1 MYPRL
6 LIDFQKLR
14 TNAETIL
21 KLAKENGITSF
32 FLVTKVLAGYVP
44 AVEMLAKCGFTHLAD
59 SRIQNLKKFATLPLP
74 KVMLRLPMIS
84 EAGSVVRYADISL
97 NSELLTIA
105 ALNDQALRQNKV
117 HGIILMFD
125 LGDLREGLFYQDAYL
140 ETVEII
146 SKMAGIKLLGIG
158 TNLTCYGGIIPTPEN
173 LQILLDIKK
182 RIKEKLG
189 ISLELVSGGN
199 SSTIPL
205 LINHT
210 LPKGINNLRIGEAIM
225 LGRETAFGTPIPGT
239 YPDAFVL
246 EAELIES
253 QTKPSYPI
261 GTMGMN
267 SFGEIPKIEDLGLMK
282 RGILAIG
289 KQDVAIENLFPV
301 DENVEVLGG
310 SSDHLLVNL
319 TKANH
324 ILGNR
329 LSFLVNYPGLL
340 QLMTSEYVKKNIKKA
355 TL

>member
-14 TNAETIL
+14 TNAEIIL
-21 KLAKENGITSF
+21 KLAKENGVTSC

-59 SRIQNLKKFATLPLP
+59 SRIENLKKFERIPLP

-84 EAGSVVRYADISL
+84 EAALVVRYSDISL
-97 NSELLTIA
+97 NSELLTVA

-125 LGDLREGLFYQDAYL
+125 LGDLREGLFYQDVYL
-140 ETVEII
+140 ETVDII
-146 SKMAGIKLLGIG
+146 SKMAAIKLVGIG

-182 RIKEKLG
+182 RIREKLG
-189 ISLELVSGGN
+189 INLDLISGGN
-199 SSTIPL
+199 SSTIPML
-205 LINHT
+205 MNHT

-225 LGRETAFGTPIPGT
+225 LGRETAYGKQIPGT

-246 EAELIES
+246 ESELIES
-253 QTKPSYPI
+253 KTKPSYPI
-261 GTMGMN
+261 GTIGMN
-267 SFGEIPKIEDLGLMK
+267 SFGEIPKIDDLGPMR

-289 KQDVAIENLFPV
+289 KQDAAIENLFPI
-301 DENVEVLGG
+301 DENVKIIGG

-319 TKANH
+319 TQANYE
-324 ILGNR
+324 IGNR
-329 LSFLVNYPGLL
+329 LGFLVNYPGLL
-340 QLMTSEYVKKNIKKA
+340 QLMTSKYVKKNIKKA

>member
-21 KLAKENGITSF
+21 KLAKKNGVTSS

-59 SRIQNLKKFATLPLP
+59 SRIQNLKKFAHIPLP

-84 EAGSVVRYADISL
+84 EAAQVVRYSDISL

-117 HGIILMFD
+117 HQIILMFD

-140 ETVEII
+140 KTVDII

-158 TNLTCYGGIIPTPEN
+158 TNLTCYGGIIPTPDN
-173 LQILLDIKK
+173 LQILLAIKN
-182 RIKEKLG
+182 RINKELG
-189 ISLELVSGGN
+189 ISLDLISGGN

-205 LINHT
+205 LQNQT

-225 LGRETAFGTPIPGT
+225 LGRETAFGKPIPGT
-239 YPDAFVL
+239 FNDAFVL
-246 EAELIES
+246 EAELIET

-267 SFGEIPKIEDLGLMK
+267 SFGEIPNIENLGLMK

-289 KQDVAIENLFPV
+289 KQDVAIENLFPI
-301 DENVEVLGG
+301 DESVKVLGG

-319 TKANH
+319 EKSPAL
-324 ILGNR
+324 LGNR
-329 LSFLVNYPGLL
+329 LRFLVNYPGLL
-340 QLMTSEYVKKNIKKA
+340 QLMTSEYVKKSIKKK
-355 TL
+355 